1 MPSVDP
7 GPDEDEEVAVENR
20 RRGLRAALAGL
31 SWRSAVLV
39 GSLGIALAGW
49 LPLLV
54 ICALGWAADPR
65 IGFGSVLTVSTRFWL
80 LANGVPAHLG
90 RGLLTLVPLGL
101 TALIVLMVWR
111 LSRAIARRAADEFI
125 EGPVR
130 ARRQSDLRAL
140 SCRLAL
146 WFGGSYALLL
156 GIATVLAGQSAEL
169 GRALVCGALIGGLCS
184 LLASGRV
191 LGWAPVGLSQGGW
204 SAGVLAGVGAA
215 LAGAVLVGCA
225 RLAVVLV
232 VNHTTVTGAHA
243 ALGAGGPGSVLLAL
257 AQMPWIPSMVL
268 WACSWTLGA
277 GFSLGQGALVAPI
290 GSSTGDLPTIPLL
303 AAVSTG
309 DAHPAMIAVWLLAG
323 ALAGAVGAH
332 VCVRARHDD
341 ARRALPEREFLPDE
355 GALYGL
361 IVGVLAAL
369 LLCLLALL
377 SHGAL
382 GTRRLT
388 ELGPLLGRLLVLAP
402 TVLGA
407 GGMLGGFATAL
418 RLGRGGNG

>member
-111 LSRAIARRAADEFI
+111 LSRAIARRVADELI

-204 SAGVLAGVGAA
+204 SAGVLAGVELEAPHAVETADIPGDGLSEGQHGGSFTWCSARPAWMDA
-215 LAGAVLVGCA
+215 L
-225 RLAVVLV
+225 
-232 VNHTTVTGAHA
+232 TIAHA
-243 ALGAGGPGSVLLAL
+243 QRAHAGK
-257 AQMPWIPSMVL
+257 
-268 WACSWTLGA
+268 
-277 GFSLGQGALVAPI
+277 
-290 GSSTGDLPTIPLL
+290 LP
-303 AAVSTG
+303 
-309 DAHPAMIAVWLLAG
+309 
-323 ALAGAVGAH
+323 
-332 VCVRARHDD
+332 
-341 ARRALPEREFLPDE
+341 
-355 GALYGL
+355 
-361 IVGVLAAL
+361 
-369 LLCLLALL
+369 
-377 SHGAL
+377 
-382 GTRRLT
+382 
-388 ELGPLLGRLLVLAP
+388 
-402 TVLGA
+402 
-407 GGMLGGFATAL
+407 
-418 RLGRGGNG
+418 